1 MAWGKYAL
9 LTIPLILSG
18 IVVVAS
24 PAAAQEF
31 SDTDWKVAS
40 AGGSHA
46 CGIDNSGYL
55 YCWGNDDSGQLGN
68 TAALNS
74 KTEPDRI
81 GDSRGWTAIS
91 AGGAHTCGIRSG
103 KLYCWG
109 SDEFGQLGNGRTSSS
124 IKPTP
129 QQISGA
135 SDWLMVTAGITH
147 TCAIRNISG
156 KGRMLACWGDDSR
169 GQIGNGSLP
178 SPTTPA
184 FVSKATD
191 WSAISA
197 GGSHT
202 CGLRSISG
210 KGRMLA
216 CWGSDQFGQVGNGS
230 LGGPNRPA
238 QVSRAYDWKAVSAG
252 ESHTC
257 GIRGTGMLA
266 CWGSD
271 EFGQIGNG
279 GGVSASGP
287 SSPAQV
293 AKNLPTNW
301 KSVSAG
307 GGHTCGIKGSTDR
320 LYCWGDNQYGQ
331 SVAASEEP
339 LFTAPQLYAG
349 SWKGQDTGH
358 RHSCAIGGDGRL
370 SCWGVPDV
378 PPDCPAPATNIYA
391 DEPWQYLS
399 YWKLTTPIDANGDG
413 RADEVKQ
420 PALKTLDGK
429 EYFDR
434 LSNPTRIEFRADV
447 DGATTSGSQFPR
459 SELREMT
466 QDGQYNRAAWSSLC
480 GTHQMTVTQAI
491 TEQPDR
497 VNPVDPVVAGQIHD
511 GGVDGGHGDVIMI
524 RLEGTRLFVEG
535 DNVDY
540 GELDSTY
547 RQGETFTVVITANN
561 SGIDVSYN
569 NASSNTIKTINNIQ
583 PQVNNEQWYFKAGVY
598 TQASSKV
605 PTSDSK
611 YGTGYGEVVIYDLDV
626 EHS

>member
-1 MAWGKYAL
+1 MSWGKSVL
-9 LTIPLILSG
+9 LTIPLVLSG
-18 IVVVAS
+18 IFVVAS
-24 PAAAQEF
+24 PASAQEF

-55 YCWGNDDSGQLGN
+55 YCWGNDDRGQLGN

-81 GDSRGWTAIS
+81 GDSRSWTAIS

-109 SDEFGQLGNGRTSSS
+109 SDEFGQLGNGRSSSS
-124 IKPTP
+124 IKPIP

-271 EFGQIGNG
+271 KFGQIGNG

-307 GGHTCGIKGSTDR
+307 GAHTCGVKGSTNR
-320 LYCWGDNQYGQ
+320 LYCWGDNKYGQ
-331 SVAASEEP
+331 SVASSDGVM
-339 LFTAPQLYAG
+339 FVSPQPYSG
-349 SWKGQDTGH
+349 GWKAQDTGQ
-358 RHSCAIGGDGRL
+358 RHTCAIASSGKL
-370 SCWGVPDV
+370 TCWGVPEV
-378 PPDCPAPATNIYA
+378 PPDCPTPPTNVYT
-391 DEPWQYLS
+391 DDPWQDLG
-399 YWKLTTPIDANGDG
+399 YWKLTTPIDSNSDDMP
-413 RADEVKQ
+413 DEVKQ

-429 EYFDR
+429 DYFDR
-434 LSNPTRIEFRADV
+434 QSGPSIMFRARV
-447 DGATTSGSQFPR
+447 DGVTTSGSSFPR

-466 QDGQYNRAAWSSLC
+466 QDGQYNRAAWTSKC
-480 GTHQMTVTQAI
+480 GTHKMTITQAI
-491 TEQPDR
+491 TAQPDR
-497 VNPVDPVVAGQIHD
+497 TSPVDPVVAGQIHD
-511 GGVDGGHGDVIMI
+511 GGVDGGHGDVVMI
-524 RLEGTRLFVEG
+524 RLEGSRLFVEG
-535 DNVDY
+535 D
-540 GELDSTY
+540 GIERGTLDSSY
-547 RQGETFTVVITANN
+547 ALNEKFTVVVTADIN
-561 SGIDVSYN
+561 GIDVSYTN
-569 NASSNTIKTINNIQ
+569 QNGSTATLSNIQ
-583 PQVNNEQWYFKAGVY
+583 PQVNNEQWFFKAGCY
-598 TQASSKV
+598 TQAN
-605 PTSDSK
+605 TSN
-611 YGTGYGEVVIYDLDV
+611 GTGYGEVIIYDLDV

>member
-1 MAWGKYAL
+1 MTWGKSVL
-9 LTIPLILSG
+9 LPIPLLLSG
-18 IVVVAS
+18 IFVVAS

-31 SDTDWKVAS
+31 SDTDWKSVS
-40 AGGSHA
+40 AGGAHA

-68 TAALNS
+68 TEALNS
-74 KTEPDRI
+74 KTAPDRI
-81 GDSRGWTAIS
+81 GDSRSWTAIS
-91 AGGAHTCGIRSG
+91 AGGVHTCGIRSG

-109 SDEFGQLGNGRTSSS
+109 SDEFGQLGNGSASTGV
-124 IKPTP
+124 KPTP

-135 SDWLMVTAGITH
+135 TDWFMVTAGTTH

-156 KGRMLACWGDDSR
+156 KGRMLACWGSDAA

-202 CGLRSISG
+202 CGLRSIAG

-216 CWGSDQFGQVGNGS
+216 CWGSDEFGQVGNGS

-238 QVSRAYDWKAVSAG
+238 QVSNAYDWKAVNAG

-257 GIRGTGMLA
+257 GIRGTGLLA

-279 GGVSASGP
+279 GGTGTGP
-287 SSPAQV
+287 KSPARV
-293 AKNLPTNW
+293 GTGYGW

-307 GGHTCGIKGSTDR
+307 GAHTCGIKGSTNR
-320 LYCWGDNQYGQ
+320 LYCWGDNQHGQ
-331 SVAASEEP
+331 SVTASEEA

-349 SWKGQDTGH
+349 SWKAQDTGH
-358 RHSCAIGGDGRL
+358 RHSCAIGGDGKL
-370 SCWGVPDV
+370 TCWGVPDV
-378 PPDCPAPATNIYA
+378 PPDCPAPAENIYA
-391 DEPWQYLS
+391 DAPWQDLR
-399 YWKLTTPIDANGDG
+399 YWKLTTPVDANDDG
-413 RADEVKQ
+413 KADEVKNEL
-420 PALKTLDGK
+420 PRLKLKALDNQD
-429 EYFDR
+429 YFDR
-434 LSNPTRIEFRADV
+434 QSGPSILFRADV

-480 GTHQMTVTQAI
+480 GTHRMTVTQAI
-491 TEQPDR
+491 MEQPDR
-497 VNPVDPVVAGQIHD
+497 TNPEDPVVAGQIHD

-524 RLEGTRLFVEG
+524 RLEGNRLFVEG
-535 DNVDY
+535 DGKEY
-540 GELDSTY
+540 GELDASY
-547 RQGETFTVVITANN
+547 ALKQRFTVVITADRN
-561 SGIDVSYN
+561 GIDVNYN
-569 NASSNTIKTINNIQ
+569 NSVSNKTATLSDIQ
-583 PQVNNEQWYFKAGVY
+583 PDVNNEQWYFKAGCY
-598 TQASSKV
+598 TQANASN
-605 PTSDSK
+605 
-611 YGTGYGEVVIYDLDV
+611 GTGYGEVVIYDLDV

>member
-1 MAWGKYAL
+1 VTWGKSVL
-9 LTIPLILSG
+9 LAIPLVLSG
-18 IVVVAS
+18 IFVVAS
-24 PAAAQEF
+24 PAAGQEF
-31 SDTDWKVAS
+31 SDTDWKSVS

-46 CGIDNSGYL
+46 CGTDDSGYL

-68 TAALNS
+68 TEALNS

-81 GDSRGWTAIS
+81 GDSRSWTAVS

-103 KLYCWG
+103 KLFCWG

-135 SDWLMVTAGITH
+135 TDWVMVTAGTTH

-178 SPTTPA
+178 SPSTPA

-191 WSAISA
+191 WVSVSA
-197 GGSHT
+197 GGFHT
-202 CGLRSISG
+202 CGIRDVSG

-216 CWGSDQFGQVGNGS
+216 CWGSDADGQIGNGA
-230 LGGPNRPA
+230 LGQPSVPA
-238 QVSRAYDWKAVSAG
+238 QVGRAYDWKTVSAG
-252 ESHTC
+252 ENHTC
-257 GIRGTGMLA
+257 GIRGTGLLA

-279 GGVSASGP
+279 GGVGAGTTVP
-287 SSPAQV
+287 TQV

-307 GGHTCGIKGSTDR
+307 RAHTCGIKGSTNR
-320 LYCWGDNQYGQ
+320 LYCWGDNRYGQ
-331 SVAASEEP
+331 SVAASEEV

-349 SWKGQDTGH
+349 GWKAQDTGH
-358 RHSCAIGGDGRL
+358 RHSCAIGGDGKL
-370 SCWGVPDV
+370 TCWGVPDV

-399 YWKLTTPIDANGDG
+399 YWKLTTPVDANDDGDP
-413 RADEVKQ
+413 DEVKQ
-420 PALKTLDGK
+420 PTLKTFDNPD
-429 EYFDR
+429 YFDR
-434 LSNPTRIEFRADV
+434 LSNPTRIRFRADV

-480 GTHQMTVTQAI
+480 GTHKMTITQAI
-491 TEQPDR
+491 THLPGGKNE
-497 VNPVDPVVAGQIHD
+497 VVAGQIHD
-511 GGVDGGHGDVIMI
+511 LGVDGGHGDVVMI
-524 RLEGTRLFVEG
+524 RLEGPRLFVEG
-535 DNVDY
+535 DGVDH
-540 GELDSTY
+540 GTLDASY
-547 RQGETFTVVITANN
+547 ALNEKFTVVVTADRN
-561 SGIDVSYN
+561 GIDVSYAN
-569 NASSNTIKTINNIQ
+569 QNGSTETISNIQ
-583 PQVNNEQWYFKAGVY
+583 PRVNNEQWFFKAGCY
-598 TQASSKV
+598 TQAN
-605 PTSDSK
+605 TSN
-611 YGTGYGEVVIYDLDV
+611 GTGYGEVIIHDLDV